1 MKKVEKTR
9 KIAKSLPDLYRVL
22 FSIPG
27 IFWLKYFKILFSGK
41 TREIAT
47 FWFFFTFNFRSAF
60 FHYASDER
68 PKVRAAN
75 PNFAVGDIAKE
86 LGRRWADA
94 DPSHKSKYEARAEKD
109 RERYIKQKAEF
120 QQVLEDEKN
129 GIVHKESKDI
139 RKKFIDSDAEE
150 EVEEAEPVEEDEA
163 ESEWESN

>member
-1 MKKVEKTR
+1 MYQR
-9 KIAKSLPDLYRVL
+9 KGRLENPKIQEHLNDQCKSVK
-22 FSIPG
+22 FT
-27 IFWLKYFKILFSGK
+27 KITKSPNHPFY
-41 TREIAT
+41 
-47 FWFFFTFNFRSAF
+47 FRSAF

-86 LGRRWADA
+86 LGRRWAEA

-129 GIVHKESKDI
+129 GIVHKDSKDI

-150 EVEEAEPVEEDEA
+150 EVEEAEPVEDDEA
-163 ESEWESN
+163 ESE

>member
-1 MKKVEKTR
+1 MKLQNCCLIYIVSCFQFPEFFDSNISKFFLVEKLV
-9 KIAKSLPDLYRVL
+9 KLQHYD
-22 FSIPG
+22 
-27 IFWLKYFKILFSGK
+27 
-41 TREIAT
+41 
-47 FWFFFTFNFRSAF
+47 FFFNFRSAF

-163 ESEWESN
+163 ESE